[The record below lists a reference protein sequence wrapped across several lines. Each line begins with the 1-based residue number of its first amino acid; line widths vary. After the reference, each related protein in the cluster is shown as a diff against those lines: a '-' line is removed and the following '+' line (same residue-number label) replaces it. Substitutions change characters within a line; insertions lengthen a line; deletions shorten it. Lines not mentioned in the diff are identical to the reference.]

1 MRIDSQ
7 SNVRAQFSVPEEKDN
22 ANLKEGLNE
31 ESSKEGLNEE
41 GGRHRQSQAQL
52 SS

>member
-1 MRIDSQ
+1 MCAL
-7 SNVRAQFSVPEEKDN
+7 NFSAPEEKDN
-22 ANLKEGLNE
+22 ANLKEDLNE